1 MKNKIINFIK
11 GHSLVGAWTLLY
23 LIAQVIASMG
33 IMVLKVFNDENYADL
48 FLKTMKPIYS
58 DGSSQILYTEEML
71 GAYSVML
78 SEIMLPILLVSNLII
93 VLFFVIKNYF
103 SKEKALKKLKI
114 NNISKYIFIGILLNI
129 VISLIISF
137 LPKELLEQHSL
148 FTSVALNGGFIMT
161 LITTGIISPIAEEVI
176 FRYGIQRSLYRVNP
190 IYAIIYQS
198 VIFGLL
204 HGNIIQ
210 ITYATVLGL
219 IFGYIYY
226 RSKNLLTPI
235 LLHIAINSSSV
246 IISSTKINEFF
257 GLLLLVIISFIMFIV
272 SEKLLKKK
280 KIVLLD
286 TTENKKN

>member
-23 LIAQVIASMG
+23 LIVQVIASMG
-33 IMVLKVFNDENYADL
+33 IMVLKVFNNENYADL
-48 FLKTMKPIYS
+48 FLETMEPIYG

-137 LPKELLEQHSL
+137 LPKELLEQHSI

-161 LITTGIISPIAEEVI
+161 LITTGIISPIAEEII

-226 RSKNLLTPI
+226 RSKNLLTSI

-257 GLLLLVIISFIMFIV
+257 GLLLLVIISFIMFIF